1 MVGKLTISA
10 RNRLRPVAFGTAR
23 TGTGC
28 GRRSET
34 RGTLKELR
42 LSRSRRRAGGGRIEE
57 APASPWVSQVRGI
70 EGWAGEVL
78 NNEQKGGVQ
87 VEERKRIP
95 IYILPSQLLEIE
107 RIVFKK
113 KMDGERRNNRP
124 YSKTAFFEE
133 AVELKLALEKGKLK
147 IVREE
152 EEG

>member
-1 MVGKLTISA
+1 M
-10 RNRLRPVAFGTAR
+10 
-23 TGTGC
+23 
-28 GRRSET
+28 
-34 RGTLKELR
+34 
-42 LSRSRRRAGGGRIEE
+42 
-57 APASPWVSQVRGI
+57 
-70 EGWAGEVL
+70 
-78 NNEQKGGVQ
+78 
-87 VEERKRIP
+87 EERKRIP
-95 IYILPSQLLEIE
+95 IYIQPSQLLEIE